1 MEEEEVVAE
10 VNTCWA
16 VVAAEL
22 VSALLFIKKINKTYI
37 EYSAQDILDFAD
49 PEKARN
55 CNRHDHYCYTLSIR
69 KGLHYVLREGLQKEE
84 HRPYK
89 RCRHASEIPARIPRD
104 LAHIDGVEML
114 SFDEALIKLETQPIG
129 ASLHIFMPDYK
140 LGIYRGPTC
149 AGSTFRGMHAVSV
162 IGVGELDGEKYF
174 LVKSTHGREVGDKG
188 YLKVSMEIMLAQ
200 IAKDNMAHVPGMV
213 LDNKF
218 VKPKPLIL
226 DFRCP
231 TLHAK

>member
-10 VNTCWA
+10 EILDLPVEIISQILETNPTSSIKFIKIKHAIYAYWRVFRNVQDSLKGTNWKEEMGRVRNQGLCSDTCWA

-140 LGIYRGPTC
+140 L
-149 AGSTFRGMHAVSV
+149 
-162 IGVGELDGEKYF
+162 
-174 LVKSTHGREVGDKG
+174 VKKL
-188 YLKVSMEIMLAQ
+188 YL
-200 IAKDNMAHVPGMV
+200 
-213 LDNKF
+213 
-218 VKPKPLIL
+218 
-226 DFRCP
+226 
-231 TLHAK
+231 